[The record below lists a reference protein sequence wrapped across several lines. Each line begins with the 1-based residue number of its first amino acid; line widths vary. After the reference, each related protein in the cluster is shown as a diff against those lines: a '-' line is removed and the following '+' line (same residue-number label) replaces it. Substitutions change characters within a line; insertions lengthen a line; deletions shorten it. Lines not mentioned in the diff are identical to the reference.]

1 MELQSNLKRL
11 RKARGLSLNGVAV
24 LVGISKT
31 QVWHFEQAKCINPTL
46 KTLIGFCK
54 AFNVTILE
62 LLYEK
67 ELLKNTDTI

>member
-24 LVGISKT
+24 LVGITK
-31 QVWHFEQAKCINPTL
+31 QQIWAYEKAKCINPTL
-46 KTLIGFCK
+46 KTLLGFCT

-62 LLYEK
+62 LLYEE